1 MQYGVIILAAGKGTR
16 MRSALPKLLHP
27 VGGRPM
33 LGHLLE
39 VASHLSQQSPIVI
52 IGHGAE
58 QLQQAFASQTIS
70 WVEQKQQLGTGHAVM
85 QTLPQLQDDIT
96 YLILVGDA
104 PLIREPSLAQL
115 AEQSTLTGLAVL
127 TVKLNNPEGYGR
139 IIRDTAGQVTAI
151 VEEKD
156 ATPDEKK
163 INEINSGIFA
173 IRGDRLKELLPK
185 ITNQNAQS
193 EYYLTDIVALAAR
206 AGYGVKPLMI
216 TDETEVLGCNDKVQL
231 AQLERIYQ
239 QRQAQAALLAGATL
253 ADPARFDVR
262 GELQI
267 GNDCFIDINCVFE
280 GKVTLGDQVHIGPNC
295 LISDSVIGSQTVIKA
310 NTVIESSVV
319 GGENDIG
326 PFARLRPQTELAEQA
341 KVGNFV
347 ETKNAKIAKGSKVN
361 HLSYVGDAVVE
372 ENVNV
377 GAGTITCNYD
387 GVSKHQTTIKAEAFI
402 GSNTALVA
410 PVTIG
415 KGSTVAAGSTITKD
429 VNSGTLAITRA
440 KQAEIADWKRPK
452 KEKS

>member
-16 MRSALPKLLHP
+16 MRSDLPKLLHP
-27 VGGRPM
+27 IGGRPM
-33 LGHLLE
+33 LGHLLK
-39 VASHLSQQSPIVI
+39 VAGHLSQKPPIVI
-52 IGHGAE
+52 VGHGAE
-58 QLQQAFASQTIS
+58 QLRQTFTSQAIN

-85 QTLPQLQDDIT
+85 QALPHLNDETI

-104 PLIREPSLAQL
+104 PLIRQQTLFQL
-115 AEQSTLTGLAVL
+115 AEQSALTGLAVL
-127 TVKLNNPEGYGR
+127 TVKLQQPTGYGR

-151 VEEKD
+151 VEDKD
-156 ATPDEKK
+156 ASADEKK
-163 INEINSGIFA
+163 IDEINSGIFA
-173 IRGDRLKELLPK
+173 VRGDRLKELLPK
-185 ITNQNAQS
+185 ITNQNAQA
-193 EYYLTDIVALAAR
+193 EYYLTDVVALATQ

-239 QRQAQAALLAGATL
+239 RRQAQAALLAGTTL

-262 GELQI
+262 GELHT

-280 GKVTLGDQVHIGPNC
+280 GQVTLGDQVHIGPNC
-295 LISDSVIGSQTVIKA
+295 LISDSVIGSHTVIKA
-310 NTVIESSVV
+310 NTVIESSVI

-326 PFARLRPQTELAEQA
+326 PFARIRPQTELADQA

-387 GVSKHQTTIKAEAFI
+387 GVSKHQTTIKAGAFI

-429 VNSGTLAITRA
+429 VNLGALAITRA
-440 KQAEIADWKRPK
+440 KQVEIANWQRPVK
-452 KEKS
+452 KKS